1 MRRRY
6 NFILY
11 GYVIMPEHVH
21 LFLSEPKVANLSTAV
36 QALKLSVA
44 VQQQRKP
51 FWMHRY
57 HDFNVIMTSTSSP
70 KRSVWK
76 SCVTFIAIR

>member
-1 MRRRY
+1 
-6 NFILY
+6 
-11 GYVIMPEHVH
+11 
-21 LFLSEPKVANLSTAV
+21 
-36 QALKLSVA
+36 LKLSVA